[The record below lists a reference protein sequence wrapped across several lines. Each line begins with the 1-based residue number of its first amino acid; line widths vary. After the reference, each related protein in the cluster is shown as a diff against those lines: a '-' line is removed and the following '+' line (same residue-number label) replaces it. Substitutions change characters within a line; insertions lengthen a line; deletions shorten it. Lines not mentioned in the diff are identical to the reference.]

1 MNKSYSKIR
10 HIQESNLRL
19 EKRLMSEQTDEE
31 RRTKSLDDHY
41 VSPLI
46 NAGYKEVPKASLP
59 DGQYAKQG
67 GGYSINLYDKD
78 NKTDTGYVFVMKNGI
93 RGQWN
98 GQLINIKDGTIPFPA
113 ELLAPPYHE
122 GVYKIFYKPV
132 ESAVSNQTPNT
143 H

>member
-1 MNKSYSKIR
+1 MILTDKGYFRIDNLEEETVNVWNGKEFTETIVKKTGVN
-10 HIQESNLRL
+10 QELIEIYFDDGTRI
-19 EKRLMSEQTDEE
+19 DC
-31 RRTKSLDDHY
+31 TKYHKFYIDDNNDD
-41 VSPLI
+41 L
-46 NAGYKEVPKASLP
+46 
-59 DGQYAKQG
+59 
-67 GGYSINLYDKD
+67 LYDKD